1 MFIKKRT
8 RSSVYYHFLSFDNW
22 IDYYQ
27 STEQIKYRNAYAIK
41 KRGFFLMKSLLL
53 SILWYFKALALSQS
67 LNQGNRE
74 EKYRGKLGKR
84 ELLVFH
90 SKPLRWW
97 LFIKA
102 LALTTNPAVI
112 NECTHFKLRFLQNWE
127 LLFWFNYCIALLNKF
142 TNCGREMR
150 KPLFLLFPF

>member
-41 KRGFFLMKSLLL
+41 KRGFFLMKSVLL
-53 SILWYFKALALSQS
+53 SILWYFKALALSES

-84 ELLVFH
+84 ELLVFY
-90 SKPLRWW
+90 SKPLRWS

-102 LALTTNPAVI
+102 LALTTIPTVMYTFQI
-112 NECTHFKLRFLQNWE
+112 KISPKLRITFLIQ
-127 LLFWFNYCIALLNKF
+127 LLYCI
-142 TNCGREMR
+142 T
-150 KPLFLLFPF
+150 